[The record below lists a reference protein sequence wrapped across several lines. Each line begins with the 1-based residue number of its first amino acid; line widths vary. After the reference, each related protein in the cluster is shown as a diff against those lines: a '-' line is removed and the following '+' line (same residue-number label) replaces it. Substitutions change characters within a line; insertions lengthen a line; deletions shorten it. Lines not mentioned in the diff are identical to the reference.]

1 MFFKKE
7 YYHCIENKVINIKG
21 EDKFDF
27 IQGIISNDINLL
39 KKNISI
45 YSAMLT
51 PQGRFLFDFFFDN
64 AK

>member
-27 IQGIISNDINLL
+27 IQGIISNDINIL
-39 KKNISI
+39 KKI
-45 YSAMLT
+45 
-51 PQGRFLFDFFFDN
+51 FLFILQC
-64 AK
+64 